1 MKMDRSTMARAAE
14 RLQWPVR
21 IEPVLQNALRWW
33 LGELAS
39 FVPDAWRRRIAGLR
53 SRTVLVDDGAGLM
66 LWRETGRERGTMG
79 RLAHGLH
86 PAHQHPRDVVLR
98 VPAERALRVAASL
111 PLAAERNLD
120 QVIGFEFERLL
131 PFRRAE
137 TYYTHRILRRDKT
150 TRSLQIEL
158 TALPRAEIDDAVQEA
173 ARAGL
178 HVASV
183 EIPAAAVGD
192 TPSLIAFEKRGQEG
206 ARSRGRLVL
215 TTLAAIVL
223 VLATAAVMLPFWQA
237 EQTRDQLTARLTA
250 ARHEAALSAKL
261 QNQIDA
267 QLRDRHFLV
276 DRRQHM
282 PTVTQLLDVLT
293 RLTPDDTWLTELQL
307 AGSSIRLTGEAGSAT
322 GLLGLIAQAPDF
334 RNAAFRSP
342 VVQDAKLGRERFD
355 LSAQI
360 APQDGKGAAAKA
372 ADAKGADDNGAG
384 GK

>member
-1 MKMDRSTMARAAE
+1 MARAAE

-21 IEPVLQNALRWW
+21 IEPALQNALRWW

-39 FVPDAWRRRIAGLR
+39 FVPEALRQRVAGLR

-66 LWRETGRERGTMG
+66 LWRETGRERGAMG
-79 RLAHGLH
+79 RLHHRLRA
-86 PAHQHPRDVVLR
+86 AHQQPLDVVLR
-98 VPAERALRVAASL
+98 LPAERALRVAASL

-131 PFRRAE
+131 PFRRSE
-137 TYYTHRILRRDKT
+137 SYYTHRILMRDKT
-150 TRSLQIEL
+150 ARSLQIEL
-158 TALPRAEIDDAVQEA
+158 TALPRAEVDGAVQEA

-192 TPSLIAFEKRGQEG
+192 TPSLIALEKRGQEG

-223 VLATAAVMLPFWQA
+223 VLAAAAVVLPFWQA
-237 EQTRDQLTARLTA
+237 EQTRDQLAARLTA
-250 ARHEAALSAKL
+250 ARGEAELSAKL
-261 QNQIDA
+261 QNQIAA
-267 QLRDRHFLV
+267 QLRDQNFLV

-307 AGSSIRLTGEAGSAT
+307 NGSDIRLTGEAGSAT

-334 RNAAFRSP
+334 RNTAFHSP
-342 VVQDAKLGRERFD
+342 VVQDPKLGRERFD
-355 LSAQI
+355 LGAQI
-360 APQDGKGAAAKA
+360 APNDTKGAAAKG
-372 ADAKGADDNGAG
+372 ADAKGAR

>member
-39 FVPDAWRRRIAGLR
+39 FVPEVLRQRIAGLR
-53 SRTVLVDDGAGLM
+53 SRTVLVDDGAELM
-66 LWRETGRERGTMG
+66 LWRETGRERSAMG
-79 RLAHGLH
+79 RLHHRLRA
-86 PAHQHPRDVVLR
+86 ADQHPLDVVLR
-98 VPAERALRVAASL
+98 LPTERALRVAASL

-131 PFRRAE
+131 PFRRSEA
-137 TYYTHRILRRDKT
+137 YYTHRILTRDKT
-150 TRSLQIEL
+150 ARSLQVEL
-158 TALPRAEIDDAVQEA
+158 TALPRGEIDGAVQEA

-178 HVASV
+178 HVASI
-183 EIPAAAVGD
+183 EIPAAAAGD
-192 TPSLIAFEKRGQEG
+192 TPSLIALEKRGQEG

-215 TTLAAIVL
+215 TALTAIVL
-223 VLATAAVMLPFWQA
+223 LLAAAAVVLPFWQA
-237 EQTRDQLTARLTA
+237 ERTRDQLTARLTA
-250 ARHEAALSAKL
+250 ARREAELSAKL

-267 QLRDRHFLV
+267 HLRDQHFLI
-276 DRRQHM
+276 DRRQHI

-307 AGSSIRLTGEAGSAT
+307 TGSDIRLTGEAGSAT

-355 LSAQI
+355 LGAQI
-360 APQDGKGAAAKA
+360 ASKDGKEAA
-372 ADAKGADDNGAG
+372 AKGADTKGAG